1 MIACVGGGSNALG
14 FFAPH
19 LESPLP
25 RLIGVEAGGRGL
37 SPGNHAA
44 RMSGSGVPGIV
55 HGYKSL
61 FLTDDDG
68 QVGDT
73 HSISAG
79 LDYPGIGPQ
88 LAHLGTSGRVEFMT
102 ASDEEALDAVRLFAR
117 TEGIIFALESAHAGA
132 AAIREARALP
142 PESDLVVNV
151 SGRGDKDLFIL
162 AGAMQPER
170 WSEFLKQEADEIQHG

>member
-1 MIACVGGGSNALG
+1 
-14 FFAPH
+14 
-19 LESPLP
+19 
-25 RLIGVEAGGRGL
+25 
-37 SPGNHAA
+37 
-44 RMSGSGVPGIV
+44 MSGSGVPGIV

>member
-1 MIACVGGGSNALG
+1 
-14 FFAPH
+14 
-19 LESPLP
+19 
-25 RLIGVEAGGRGL
+25 
-37 SPGNHAA
+37 
-44 RMSGSGVPGIV
+44 MSGGGVPGIV

-132 AAIREARALP
+132 AAIREARTL
-142 PESDLVVNV
+142 
-151 SGRGDKDLFIL
+151 RGATIL
-162 AGAMQPER
+162 GT
-170 WSEFLKQEADEIQHG
+170 LL